1 MGKAAHV
8 GVGRLLRVDD
18 MGNWPRKGVMPMKPV
33 KASDHMI

>member
-8 GVGRLLRVDD
+8 DVGCLFPLDD